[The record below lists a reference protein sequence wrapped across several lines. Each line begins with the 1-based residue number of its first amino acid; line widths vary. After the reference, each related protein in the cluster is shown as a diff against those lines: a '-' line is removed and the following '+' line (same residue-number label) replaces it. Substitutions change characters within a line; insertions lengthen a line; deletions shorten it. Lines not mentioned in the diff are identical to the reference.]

1 MKLPILIVHRK
12 AQARPPREQEPTEM
26 ESHPRI
32 RAVVRATKEVV
43 VAAQGLAGPEELLE
57 DTLAMAA
64 KELEAIYMLQKRAVR
79 PMPKDPSTPPT
90 TEVEEINGRTQLEVK
105 EA

>member
-1 MKLPILIVHRK
+1 
-12 AQARPPREQEPTEM
+12 M

-32 RAVVRATKEVV
+32 RAVVRVTEVAVV
-43 VAAQGLAGPEELLE
+43 VVQGLPAAVELLE

-90 TEVEEINGRTQLEVK
+90 IEVEEINGRTQLEVK

>member
-64 KELEAIYMLQKRAVR
+64 KELVAICTR
-79 PMPKDPSTPPT
+79 PKKAGRLTPKDPSTHPI
-90 TEVEEINGRTQLEVK
+90 TEEDKIGRMLQAVQEV
-105 EA
+105 